1 MSKLSSLGFRSRQ
14 QVVSFLTVVFS
25 GQVVYAAFE
34 SLKIPF
40 YEPLR
45 ELLGLS
51 NEQFGTMFTMLGLA
65 LFFYLPGGWV
75 NNRLSVRT
83 VLFWGLTWRVVTGLA
98 MVLLLPPYPVL
109 LVLALTWGILDG
121 IYWPAVVKG
130 VALFAGAGNKSF
142 GFGILNGF
150 RAGGEA
156 ILNGILIAAMAL
168 THGSLLTF
176 RTGMAIYACLG
187 LVLMVIIWR
196 FLPADQDAA
205 KLSGDQV
212 DAEETKQLDGREALR
227 GLMTVLRRADMW
239 LAGLAGLCVYWV
251 YLTFVY
257 VTPYLRDVFGV
268 PASLASAFSVAAA
281 VLIGLTAG
289 LVGGLL
295 ADKIF
300 HSATMV
306 LCLSLVGSA
315 VVLLALRWVPAGS
328 DYQVWAMVG
337 MAVFAF
343 FALVAKTIQQAPVAE
358 LNLPSNIMGSAM
370 SVNSFFGFASILWA
384 LKLNGHILDRY
395 PGQAPIAFQQI
406 FANIAIVAL
415 VGAALALVL
424 EFYKRRTISP
434 NQQP

>member
-1 MSKLSSLGFRSRQ
+1 MSKLANFGFRSRQ
-14 QVVSFLTVVFS
+14 QVGSFLTVVFS

-45 ELLGLS
+45 ELLGLT

-83 VLFWGLTWRVVTGLA
+83 VLFWGLAWRVLTGLI
-98 MVLLLPPYPVL
+98 MVIFLPPYPVL

-176 RTGMAIYACLG
+176 RTGMGIYACLG
-187 LVLMVIIWR
+187 AVMMLLIW
-196 FLPADQDAA
+196 LYVPADQEAA
-205 KLSGDQV
+205 KLSGDEV
-212 DAEETKQLDGREALR
+212 DAQDTRELDAKESLR
-227 GLMTVLRRADMW
+227 GLWLVLRRLDMW
-239 LAGLAGLCVYWV
+239 IAGLTGLCVYWV
-251 YLTFVY
+251 YLAFVY
-257 VTPYLRDVFGV
+257 VTPFLRDGFGLS
-268 PASLASAFSVAAA
+268 PSLASAFSVAAA

-295 ADKIF
+295 ADKVF
-300 HSATMV
+300 HSATIV
-306 LCLSLVGSA
+306 LCISLVGSA
-315 VVLLALRWVPAGS
+315 LVLLALRLLPGGEGN
-328 DYQVWAMVG
+328 QLWAILG
-337 MAVFAF
+337 MTVFAF
-343 FALVAKTIQQAPVAE
+343 FALVAKTIQQAPVTE
-358 LNLPSNIMGSAM
+358 LNLASNIMGSAM

-384 LKLNGHILDRY
+384 LKLNGRILDQH
-395 PGQAPIAFQQI
+395 PGEALVAFHQI
-406 FANIAIVAL
+406 FAIIAVVAL
-415 VGAALALVL
+415 VGATLALLL
-424 EFYKRRTISP
+424 EIYKRRSLAR
-434 NQQP
+434 